1 MPNNK
6 DTFLQVQAQIKDAC
20 NILGLD
26 DNYYEILKQP
36 LRALEVSIPV
46 RMDDGSIKVFSGYR
60 SQHNDAV
67 GPTKGGLRYHQNVD
81 IDEVKTLSMW
91 MTFKCSAIGLPYGGG
106 KGGITVDPRQLS
118 RGELERM
125 TRGFARAMAN
135 FIGDDR
141 DIPAGD
147 VNTNAQIMAWIF
159 DEISKVKGHNMP
171 GVITGKPVEV
181 NGSKGRNEA
190 TGLGV
195 TFSVREAAKRLGMN
209 TQGAKLAIQGYGN
222 VGGFAGLYCQELL
235 GMKLIGVQDHTG
247 GVYNPDGMC
256 AKELQDWVT
265 AHGGVK
271 GFPGSVKDIT
281 RDELFALDVD
291 VLIPAALENQI
302 TDENQHL
309 IKAKLISEGAN
320 GPITRS
326 ASKTMFERGI
336 MIIPDIL
343 ANAGGVTV
351 SYFEWVQN
359 LQNYYWSLEEVNTR
373 LERLMVE
380 AFDAIYQMHVEKK
393 IDMRDAAY
401 VVAIRRVA
409 DAMKLRGWV

>member
-20 NILGLD
+20 NILGLE

-36 LRALEVSIPV
+36 RRTLEVSIPV
-46 RMDDGSIKVFSGYR
+46 RMDNGSIKVFTGYR
-60 SQHNDAV
+60 AQHNDAV

-91 MTFKCSAIGLPYGGG
+91 MTFKCSAIGLPYGGA
-106 KGGITVDPRQLS
+106 KGGITVDPKQLS

-125 TRGFARAMAN
+125 TRGYARSMAN

-159 DEISKVKGHNMP
+159 DEVSQIKGYNMP
-171 GVITGKPVEV
+171 GVITGKPVAV
-181 NGSKGRNEA
+181 NGSLGRNAA

-195 TFSVREAAKRLGMN
+195 TFAVREAAKRLGLN
-209 TQGAKLAIQGYGN
+209 TKGAKIAIQGYGN
-222 VGGFAGLYCQELL
+222 VGGFAGLYTQELL
-235 GMKLIGVQDHTG
+235 GMQLIGVQDHTG

-265 AHGGVK
+265 KNGGVK
-271 GFPGSVKDIT
+271 GFPGSVKNIT
-281 RDELFALDVD
+281 REELFALDVD
-291 VLIPAALENQI
+291 VFIPAALENQI
-302 TDENQHL
+302 TDENQKL
-309 IKAKLISEGAN
+309 VKAKLIVEGAN

-326 ASKTMFERGI
+326 ASKAMFERGI
-336 MIIPDIL
+336 TIVPDIL

-373 LERLMVE
+373 LECLMVE
-380 AFDAIYQMHVEKK
+380 AFDAIYVMHQDKK

-401 VVAIRRVA
+401 VVAMRRVA